1 MVARRKQ
8 TTSYESQPV
17 RFYKIVALT
26 FLFITLIL
34 FGFIVFLSSKRASVT
49 ITTRPDAVDITTSI
63 GVNTSGQ
70 ARNIEGSVQTI
81 HVTATKE
88 FSPTGNREEDAIA
101 AGVVIL
107 HNETN
112 IDQPLV
118 ATTRLLSADNI
129 LFRLEERVLVPA
141 NGTVTAAAYAD
152 QEGISGNIGPTQF
165 TIPGLHAAKQKQIFA
180 KSDGRMTGGVKT
192 IGVLSSSDVEKAKKE
207 LLVDLLSDGK
217 AQFAAEDIDESGVV
231 YDISEESISLDKE
244 IGEEVSSYTLTG
256 SASVVAVRYDLDEVH
271 TLAQDILLSRA
282 IDDAEHIQPSD
293 TAPTVVLAE
302 YDIATASAYLDVTYT
317 GLATINPESKQ
328 LEKSVFYGK
337 TKDEVRRYLLSL
349 DHVYGVDVQFRPAWT
364 QTVPHVGEHVSII
377 VKQDE

>member
-8 TTSYESQPV
+8 TTSYDSQPV

-34 FGFIVFLSSKRASVT
+34 FGFIVFLSSKRAEVT
-49 ITTRPDAVDITTSI
+49 ITTRPDVVDITTSI
-63 GVNTSGQ
+63 GINTAEQ

-112 IDQPLV
+112 VDQPLV
-118 ATTRLLSADNI
+118 ATTRLLSVDNV

-192 IGVLSSSDVEKAKKE
+192 IGVLSSSDVKKAKKALLAE
-207 LLVDLLSDGK
+207 LLTEGK
-217 AQFAAEDIDESGVV
+217 AQFAVEDLDEQGIV
-231 YDISEESISLDKE
+231 YDIAEEFISVDKE

-256 SASVVAVRYDLDEVH
+256 SASVVAVRYSLDEVH

-293 TAPTVVLAE
+293 ASPTVVLAE

-364 QTVPHVGEHVSII
+364 QTVPHVAEHVSIV
-377 VKQDE
+377 VKQDK